1 MLPAF
6 CMKLPL
12 TVSVPIEL
20 PGATVPL
27 TTVDGR
33 MPVPARVASGSTNTP
48 LELVRLPLA
57 TSVPRR
63 TLVAPVKLVVPPI
76 VSVPEPTFSRS
87 REA

>member
-1 MLPAF
+1 LPF
-6 CMKLPL
+6 
-12 TVSVPIEL
+12 TVRVPIEL

-33 MPVPARVASGSTNTP
+33 RPVPRSVASRSMKTP

-63 TLVAPVKLVVPPI
+63 TVVAPL
-76 VSVPEPTFSRS
+76 
-87 REA
+87 